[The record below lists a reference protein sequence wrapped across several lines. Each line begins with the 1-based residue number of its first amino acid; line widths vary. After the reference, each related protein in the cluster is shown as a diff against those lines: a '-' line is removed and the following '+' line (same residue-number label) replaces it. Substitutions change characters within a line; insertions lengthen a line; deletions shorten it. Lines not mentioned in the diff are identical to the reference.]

1 LLLAVAGSFWHYR
14 KIVVP
19 LQRLRLWC
27 RRTAGGDFSIPYTP
41 TSDRE
46 FQELG
51 RDVNQMADELNA
63 FYRRLE
69 AMVAAKSRELAQ
81 SERLASV
88 GYLAAGVAHE
98 INNPLNIMSGYAEL
112 SLKRLRRTA
121 PDSGDPEISKH
132 LSIIRSEAFRCKE
145 ITHKLLSLARGNG
158 DIREVISLT
167 DAAIEVSTMVRGL
180 KSFRNKQLRLKLDRD
195 APLFVRANL
204 TEMKQVLLNLTINA
218 IEAVTENTGTV
229 VIDGRNTLGWIEL
242 EVSDN
247 GRGMTR
253 ETMGRVFEPF
263 FTNKRGSGEP
273 GTGLGLSI
281 THTIIVDHGGEIVAQ
296 SDGVNR
302 GSTFTVRLPW
312 LDIATPPAKAGE
324 KVVEVLA

>member
-1 LLLAVAGSFWHYR
+1 
-14 KIVVP
+14 
-19 LQRLRLWC
+19 
-27 RRTAGGDFSIPYTP
+27 
-41 TSDRE
+41 
-46 FQELG
+46 
-51 RDVNQMADELNA
+51 
-63 FYRRLE
+63 
-69 AMVAAKSRELAQ
+69 
-81 SERLASV
+81 
-88 GYLAAGVAHE
+88 
-98 INNPLNIMSGYAEL
+98 MSGYAEL

-247 GRGMTR
+247 GRGMSH

-263 FTNKRGSGEP
+263 FTNKRGVGEP

-281 THTIIVDHGGEIVAQ
+281 THAIITHHGGEIRAH
-296 SDGVNR
+296 SDGPNR
-302 GSTFTVRLPW
+302 GSRFTIRFPAAVPPG
-312 LDIATPPAKAGE
+312 IPPAPERHAVPE
-324 KVVEVLA
+324 VVA